1 MNFLSL
7 TPDILVT
14 LHVSSEEAIE
24 TAKLLALKE
33 SLLGGISSAGA
44 AAAAIKLS
52 RRQENDGKLIVVG
65 AFFNFY
71 RTSATLSYLVCC
83 RLIWSGLCIRFL

>member
-1 MNFLSL
+1 VVAANASMNFLSV

-33 SLLGGISSAGA
+33 SLL
-44 AAAAIKLS
+44 
-52 RRQENDGKLIVVG
+52 V
-65 AFFNFY
+65 
-71 RTSATLSYLVCC
+71 
-83 RLIWSGLCIRFL
+83 W